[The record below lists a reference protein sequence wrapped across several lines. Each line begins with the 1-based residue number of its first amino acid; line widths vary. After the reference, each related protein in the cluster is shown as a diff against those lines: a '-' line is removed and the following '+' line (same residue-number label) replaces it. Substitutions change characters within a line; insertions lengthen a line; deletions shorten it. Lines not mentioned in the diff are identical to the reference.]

1 LEQAD
6 RDVVYRDC
14 NEETQL
20 IIQMGKYLGQSSNGR
35 KQRSIGQEARA
46 AEQLQNA
53 RTQPLQSACIW
64 ILCAFNNPC
73 QAQRSTHLHMN
84 EERIVYY
91 LFVPLPLSLSPFVC
105 IEGRVLKEEQERKP

>member
-6 RDVVYRDC
+6 RDVIYRDC
-14 NEETQL
+14 NEKQL
-20 IIQMGKYLGQSSNGR
+20 IIQMGKYLGQSSDGR

-73 QAQRSTHLHMN
+73 QAQRGTHLHMN
-84 EERIVYY
+84 EGRIVYY
-91 LFVPLPLSLSPFVC
+91 LLVPLPLSLSPFVC
-105 IEGRVLKEEQERKP
+105 IEGRVLKEEQDRKP